1 MINGPR
7 RRCPLRSR
15 SVPLP
20 IDLNLVCAQSRLA
33 LVHALGYDIT
43 LKVEVTS
50 ARCPV
55 LAARSDVEQLLLD
68 LAMSAKH
75 AMPGGGT
82 LTIRVSSVVEVP
94 PGLRHP
100 YVRAHSYTRL
110 TFSDNSRTTERDLAG
125 VARVVHALGG
135 TLRVESD
142 DSSGTHVTVDLPC
155 VDPAIG
161 RRLEV

>member
-1 MINGPR
+1 M
-7 RRCPLRSR
+7 
-15 SVPLP
+15 PLP

-33 LVHALGYDIT
+33 LVRAVGNDVT

-55 LAARSDVEQLLLD
+55 LAERSEIEQLLLD
-68 LAMSAKH
+68 LAISAKH
-75 AMPGGGT
+75 SMPEGGT

-110 TFSDNSRTTERDLAG
+110 TFSDTSRQTERDLVS
-125 VARVVHALGG
+125 VAQAVHALGG
-135 TLRVESD
+135 TLRIESD
-142 DSSGTHVTVDLPC
+142 DGPGTHVTVDLPC
-155 VDPAIG
+155 ADPAIG
-161 RRLEV
+161 RL